1 MYTLYKIM
9 CFGLNYTD
17 ACSLPFN
24 VSKKKKELVD
34 G

>member
-9 CFGLNYTD
+9 CSGTNYTD
-17 ACSLPFN
+17 ACCLPFN
-24 VSKKKKELVD
+24 VSKKKELVD